1 MENLYKII
9 GNSKLF
15 AGIEENELISL
26 LKCLDANVKE
36 YSKDDFIFHA
46 GESLSNVGLV
56 LSGSVH
62 IINEDFWG
70 NRIIISQVNHGFI
83 FGESYAFS
91 GSPITSVSAVVN
103 ENSKIMHLDVKRVIT
118 TCSSSCIFHA
128 KLIRNLM
135 TILAEK
141 NSMLINKIQ
150 HTSKRTTR
158 EKLLSYFSD
167 ESKKSE
173 SSSFVIPFNRQQL
186 SDYLCVDRSAMSFE
200 LSKMRSEGLLEYKK
214 NHIILKKG
222 ANDYL

>member
-1 MENLYKII
+1 
-9 GNSKLF
+9 
-15 AGIEENELISL
+15 
-26 LKCLDANVKE
+26 
-36 YSKDDFIFHA
+36 
-46 GESLSNVGLV
+46 
-56 LSGSVH
+56 
-62 IINEDFWG
+62 
-70 NRIIISQVNHGFI
+70 
-83 FGESYAFS
+83 
-91 GSPITSVSAVVN
+91 
-103 ENSKIMHLDVKRVIT
+103 
-118 TCSSSCIFHA
+118 
-128 KLIRNLM
+128 M

-200 LSKMRSEGLLEYKK
+200 LSKMRNEGLLEYKK

-222 ANDYL
+222 ANDYM